1 MFVDWSEREKYSN
14 YLPKK
19 LILFGQTKVAHAWQD
34 ALFEIAFAL
43 YKNRRD
49 AFKKMNARFDFE
61 DIFTA
66 RAQPQKC
73 TRNLAADLTN
83 PLIITNKSAICALE
97 DVFKMMRWLQVEP
110 GDIVIDCEPCRQ
122 SVAAE
127 KLDALVRHY
136 DERKMRA
143 KTNESKRFC
152 VTKTVPQKTIGVQD
166 CSVKS
171 MCNELIAKKNDP
183 VDVPDSEWV
192 CVPWSAKDFFVY
204 NDYCVMQLT
213 WAGQKYPVQSWEDAL
228 FAVLSRI
235 AFDNPSGF
243 LQLVKT
249 QTIAGWFAPKTPY
262 NKMVKPRFL
271 PDIKVWFE
279 AEHSPGE
286 SLNMMRYLAKFLGTN
301 LSCLQIWCAKTK
313 RC

>member
-1 MFVDWSEREKYSN
+1 MFVDWSEREKYSK

-73 TRNLAADLTN
+73 TRNLAADLSN
-83 PLIITNKSAICALE
+83 PLIITNKSANDAL
-97 DVFKMMRWLQVEP
+97 DNVFKMMRWLRVEP
-110 GDIVIDCEPCRQ
+110 DDIVIDCEPCRQ
-122 SVAAE
+122 NVTAE
-127 KLDALVRHY
+127 KLEALVRHY
-136 DERKMRA
+136 DDRKRQD
-143 KTNESKRFC
+143 KTNDSNRFC
-152 VTKTVPQKTIGVQD
+152 MTKMAPQKMLLAHD
-166 CSVKS
+166 CSIKSTSSELNVKKY
-171 MCNELIAKKNDP
+171 AP
-183 VDVPDSEWV
+183 VEVPESEWV
-192 CVPWSAKDFFVY
+192 CVPWNARDFFVF
-204 NDYCVMQLT
+204 NDYRVMQLT

-235 AFDNPSGF
+235 AYDNPSGF

-262 NKMVKPRFL
+262 NKMIKPRFL

-279 AEHSPGE
+279 AEHTPGE

-301 LSCLQIWCAKTK
+301 LSCLQILCAKTK
-313 RC
+313 